1 MRRGE
6 ASPLLNTICTVFF
19 AVFVFIYIFAFQ
31 KDMLFYAQ
39 HVLSEGNTV
48 FQPLIG
54 ALIITMLGVLLALCF
69 VRPLCRH
76 LYKLPALYFV
86 PSALILAALT
96 DIHVV
101 PFGSQSVFGHIW
113 IVAAVL
119 LVLFCFV
126 DRLMKNMPIA
136 TGYSSSTDQL
146 GVICMNLFVMLFI
159 LCGMISMGNTNEIDH
174 MHMKAQSALR
184 GRQYEEASL
193 VGKWEGCS
201 SEKLTMIRGYALG
214 KCGQLGEHFFEYPI
228 AGNSSALLP
237 TKNNRL
243 EVFPEMRLYQFI
255 GGIPNEGMD
264 ARECLR
270 LLEKRG
276 CLRSE
281 AKDYLYIA
289 CLIDKDIDAFARY
302 LEQDYDTTM
311 VLPKHYRE
319 ALTLHNH
326 LRANPV
332 IEYSLPE
339 MEADFA
345 DFQEMIKKNPD
356 KVLRESALRDSYGNT
371 YWYYYY
377 FRKE

>member
-6 ASPLLNTICTVFF
+6 ASPLLNTICTIFF

-54 ALIITMLGVLLALCF
+54 SVIITMLGTLLALCV

-76 LYKLPALYFV
+76 LYNLPALYFV
-86 PSALILAALT
+86 PSVLILAALT
-96 DIHVV
+96 DIHIA
-101 PFGSQSVFGHIW
+101 PFGSQSVFGHVW
-113 IVAAVL
+113 IVSAVL

-126 DRLMKNMPIA
+126 DRAMKNMPIA
-136 TGYSSSTDQL
+136 TSYNNPTDQL
-146 GVICMNLFVMLFI
+146 GIICLNLFVMLFV
-159 LCGMISMGNTNEIDH
+159 LGGMVFMSNTNEMDH
-174 MHMKAQSALR
+174 LQMKAESALR
-184 GRQYEEASL
+184 DRHYEEASL
-193 VGKWEGCS
+193 VGKGENCS
-201 SEKLTMIRGYALG
+201 SEKLTMIRCYSLG
-214 KCGQLGEHFFEYPI
+214 KCGQLGEYFFEYPI

-243 EVFPEMRLYQFI
+243 EFFPEMRLYQFI
-255 GGIPNEGMD
+255 GGIPDAGMD

-276 CLRSE
+276 GLRSE

-289 CLIDKDIDAFARY
+289 CLMDKDIDAFAKY

-326 LRANPV
+326 LRATPV
-332 IEYSLPE
+332 IAYSVPE

-345 DFQEMIKKNPD
+345 DFQELIKKNPD
-356 KVLRESALRDSYGNT
+356 KVLRENALRDSYGNT

>member
-1 MRRGE
+1 MRKRE
-6 ASPLLNTICTVFF
+6 ESPLINTMCTVFF
-19 AVFVFIYIFAFQ
+19 ALFVFLCIFAFQ

-54 ALIITMLGVLLALCF
+54 SVIITLLAVLLALCV

-76 LYKLPALYFV
+76 LNSVPALYFV
-86 PSALILAALT
+86 PSSLILAAMT

-101 PFGSQSVFGHIW
+101 PFGEQSVFGHTW
-113 IVAAVL
+113 IISVVL

-126 DRLMKNMPIA
+126 DRLMKGLPHNVRFDNP
-136 TGYSSSTDQL
+136 TDQV
-146 GVICMNLFVMLFI
+146 GIICVNLFVLLFLLGGI
-159 LCGMISMGNTNEIDH
+159 VYMGNTNEMDH
-174 MHMKAQSALR
+174 VHLEAQRSLR
-184 GRQYEEASL
+184 DRHYEQASL
-193 VGKWEGCS
+193 VGKSENCS
-201 SEKLTMIRGYALG
+201 SEKLTMIRCYALG
-214 KCGQLGEHFFEYPI
+214 KCGQLGEHFFEYPV

-243 EVFPEMRLYQFI
+243 EIFPEMRLYQFI

-276 CLRSE
+276 QLRSE
-281 AKDYLYIA
+281 AKDYLLTA
-289 CLIDKDIDAFARY
+289 CLIDRDVDAFASY
-302 LEQDYDTTM
+302 IAQEYDTTM

-332 IEYSLPE
+332 VEYSLPE
-339 MEADFA
+339 MEADFS
-345 DFQEMIKKNPD
+345 DFQDMIKKNPD
-356 KVLRESALRDSYGNT
+356 KALQESALRDSYGNT